1 MSAKLKFAA
10 VLLSAL
16 LTGCVTTGDSR
27 AVDGDQA
34 VRSYLDLARGY
45 IQQGYTER
53 AVKPLNRALEI
64 NPGSPDAY
72 GMFGLLY
79 QLQGEAHLAE
89 QSFRK
94 ALSLNPDSAEIHN
107 NFGVFLFSQNRLSDA
122 YREFSKAA
130 DDVRYAQ
137 RSRAFENMGRVA
149 LKQGQT
155 TLAQQNFEKS
165 LKLNSN
171 LPGAHLELADLFYS
185 ESQYLRAWEHYQAF
199 TQLSAQNE
207 RSLKL
212 GVRLARAKGDKSAA
226 DSYARQLKRLYPNSR
241 TSWESRSRSSYDY

>member
-1 MSAKLKFAA
+1 MSAKLKFKA

-16 LTGCVTTGDSR
+16 LTGCVTTGAGRS
-27 AVDGDQA
+27 VDGDQA

-53 AVKPLNRALEI
+53 AVKPLNRVVEI
-64 NPGSPDAY
+64 NPSSPEAY

-79 QLQGEAHLAE
+79 QLQGEASLAE

-107 NFGVFLFSQNRLSDA
+107 NFGAFLFSQNRLSEA
-122 YREFSKAA
+122 FREFSKAA
-130 DDVRYAQ
+130 SDVRYDQ

-155 TLAQQNFEKS
+155 SMARQNFEKS

-171 LPGAHLELADLFYS
+171 LPGAHLELAHLFYS
-185 ESQYLRAWEHYQAF
+185 EGQYPRAWQHYQAF
-199 TQLSAQNE
+199 TSLSAQSE
-207 RSLKL
+207 RSLRL
-212 GVRLARAKGDKSAA
+212 GIRLARANGDKSAA
-226 DSYARQLKRLYPNSR
+226 DSYTRQLKRLYPNSR
-241 TSWESRSRSSYDY
+241 SSWKSRS